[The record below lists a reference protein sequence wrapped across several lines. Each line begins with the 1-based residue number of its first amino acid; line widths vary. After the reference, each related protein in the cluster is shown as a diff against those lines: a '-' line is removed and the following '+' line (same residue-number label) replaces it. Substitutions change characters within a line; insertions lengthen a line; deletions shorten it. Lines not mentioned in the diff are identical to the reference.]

1 MRIYG
6 RTDTSFYDLDA
17 DVIERG
23 QEAVVVLTRDRPPV
37 MATIEP
43 ARDGDSFA
51 AVTADAPASELLCR
65 LTIGGADAG
74 EALVHDLP
82 NGIVIVPRDEN
93 PRALYDVHPEQL
105 AADEAKVERLTRE
118 RR

>member
-1 MRIYG
+1 
-6 RTDTSFYDLDA
+6 
-17 DVIERG
+17 
-23 QEAVVVLTRDRPPV
+23 
-37 MATIEP
+37 MATVEP
-43 ARDGDSFA
+43 VREGDSFPA
-51 AVTADAPASELLCR
+51 MTAELPASELLCR

-82 NGIVIVPRDEN
+82 NGMVIVPRDEN
-93 PRALYDVHPEQL
+93 PRTLYDVHPEQL

>member
-6 RTDTSFYDLDA
+6 RTDAHFYDLDA

-23 QEAVVVLTRDRPPV
+23 PTSVMLLTRDRPPV

-43 ARDGDSFA
+43 VREGDSF
-51 AVTADAPASELLCR
+51 PARTPDSPPSELLCR

-82 NGIVIVPRDEN
+82 SGIVVVPRDEN
-93 PRALYDVHPEQL
+93 PRSLYDVHPEQL
-105 AADEAKVERLTRE
+105 AADEAKVERLLRE